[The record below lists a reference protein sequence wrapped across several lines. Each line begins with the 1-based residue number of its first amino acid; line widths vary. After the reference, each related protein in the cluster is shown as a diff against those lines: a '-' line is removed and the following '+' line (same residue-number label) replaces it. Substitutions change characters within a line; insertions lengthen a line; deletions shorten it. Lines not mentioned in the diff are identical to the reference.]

1 MFFGSL
7 TLIHTG
13 LSRCNRNFCV
23 VLMVCA
29 AGAPVAAV
37 PSLPAELS
45 TLVTAAVRNHP
56 AAQSAQAK
64 RRAALQDVAVA
75 ERSKW
80 PTLTATTES
89 KVGGADAASQA
100 MALHIEQTLWDNGAG
115 DARISAAANMA
126 EISALQVTLEQQ
138 DLAVKTINAWEAML
152 SAQRRLNAA
161 NMTVTVIEDFKAQ
174 MTRRVD
180 SKASP
185 AIDLALVEAR
195 LLQTQV
201 ERLAAANGL
210 RMALQSL
217 SRLTGMTQLAE
228 QAWADAPQV
237 AAPPSRAGVAAFR
250 MQLRAVDRG
259 ALTSNHP
266 LVQKAQLEYAVANAQ
281 LKTKLADRWP
291 QAYVR
296 IEQPLANNPLTGSN
310 QASYLVGLRYAPG
323 AGFSTQLEAAALA
336 ERLEAQSHDIDAAT
350 RTVTQLVFDD
360 EQTFETNAIQ
370 AQAQGESLLG
380 AQRVLASYERQFQA
394 GRKTWQDLL
403 NAAREVVQSEFNLG
417 DAQSAMQ
424 GAMYRLQV
432 RLGAI
437 DVLR

>member
-1 MFFGSL
+1 MLLVSVAGA
-7 TLIHTG
+7 
-13 LSRCNRNFCV
+13 N
-23 VLMVCA
+23 A
-29 AGAPVAAV
+29 AGAPAAAV
-37 PSLPAELS
+37 PLLPAELS
-45 TLVTAAVRNHP
+45 TLVTAAIRNHP
-56 AAQSAQAK
+56 AARSAQAK
-64 RRAALQDVAVA
+64 RRAALQDVAAA

-89 KVGGADAASQA
+89 KVGGVDAASEA
-100 MALHIEQTLWDNGAG
+100 MTLRIEQTLWDNGAS
-115 DARISAAANMA
+115 DARISAVATTA

-138 DLAVKTINAWEAML
+138 DLAVQTINAWEAML
-152 SAQRRLNAA
+152 TAQRRLNAA
-161 NMTVTVIEDFKAQ
+161 NTTVTVIEGFKAQ

-185 AIDLALVEAR
+185 TIDLALVEAR

-201 ERLAAANGL
+201 ERLAATNGL

-228 QAWADAPQV
+228 QVWADAPQV
-237 AAPPSRAGVAAFR
+237 AAPLSRAGVAAFQL
-250 MQLRAVDRG
+250 QLRAVDRD

-281 LKTKLADRWP
+281 LKAKLADRWP
-291 QAYVR
+291 QAYAR
-296 IEQPLANNPLTGSN
+296 IEQPLANNPITGSN
-310 QASYLVGLRYAPG
+310 QASYLVGLRYTPG

-336 ERLEAQSHDIDAAT
+336 ERLEAQSHDIEAAT
-350 RTVTQLVFDD
+350 RTVTQLIFDD

-370 AQAQGESLLG
+370 AQAQSASLLG
-380 AQRVLASYERQFQA
+380 SQQVLASYERQFQA

-403 NAAREVVQSEFNLG
+403 NAAREVAQNEFNLS

-437 DVLR
+437 DVLRQD